1 MSAIENQIL
10 ITSLNETKMKGL
22 VVSTKIK
29 ILFLSVS
36 AILLV
41 YSILG
46 FLVIPAVLSDQI
58 PKIVD
63 EKFDRNVQIEKI
75 SFNPFSME
83 LNLHGFDIKK
93 TDTETF
99 FNFENLY
106 VNIGVVSTITDLSL
120 HIDQVILIQP
130 YALVKR
136 DKQGTFNFSDLL
148 SNKEAEPKTESADK
162 EIFPVT
168 ISQIAISEGKL
179 SWQDNFYSQ
188 SHQEDIFPLNL
199 NIKDFTTLPNKQ
211 SQLAFSLKFASGG
224 QLNWQ
229 GKLKLNPLQSN
240 GHIELKKVNFH
251 RVWELFLQH
260 AVKFE
265 VLKGSE
271 LIKADYRLT
280 DTAEGMQIIV
290 NNANIELYEFQLV
303 EKETKDTLF
312 SIPDF
317 KLSGITVNLLNK
329 QIEISTVSAKDAH
342 FKAWLNTDGR
352 LNYQTL
358 FVTANTNTTIEN
370 EQPQPN
376 PTTTKKTDESWNI
389 TINQLALNNF
399 SFNFVDKSLPKPAY
413 LDLTALNVNTT
424 KLSNK
429 QGTIIPYQLEV
440 KINESGILNIK
451 GDTVLKPFSSNIQID
466 AKNIAIKN
474 FQPYIDKFVRLDI
487 ISGFFNIN
495 AKVALQQQDN
505 APLDILLNGNSHID
519 NLVTRDRISNKDFL
533 NWKQLNLKNI
543 ELNLAANSYS
553 IGSII
558 IDHPYTRVLI
568 RKDKSIN
575 INDIVKN
582 TDQTNKVTI
591 QNKHNKQSIKNET
604 IAPAPTFKIAHFE
617 VTEGITD
624 FSDRSLILPFSAH
637 LNHLK
642 GSVKGISSDQN
653 AVINVILN
661 GTVENLAPVKIKGKI
676 SPNQG
681 NSEFTLDFKSMPLPL
696 MSPYMADFAGRKIE
710 KGNMSLRLKYKIKNK
725 QLTASNSLLIDQL
738 ILGKKVDNP
747 EATSLPLGLA
757 IALLEDANGQIKL
770 DVPITGSLDDPE
782 FSIGSIIVDA
792 LVNVISK
799 IVTSPFYSIASLI
812 GSDEDVSKITFSPGK
827 ALLDDKQR
835 NKLDG
840 LVNALSNRPVLK
852 LEIKGAAF
860 SENDWPQLQA
870 EALDNLL
877 LQIRA
882 DELNKNSD
890 TKVLAGHIPQS
901 DKENQRLLA
910 DLFIKEFPDL
920 AEKSL
925 FGTPR
930 LLAPNTGDFYEVAKE
945 KLAATIV
952 PDSQRLRKLATARAQ
967 AITKHL
973 VDNGI
978 AIERIFLLDV
988 TVDPKDSDNVI
999 ATILNL
1005 TTD

>member
-1 MSAIENQIL
+1 MSAIENQTL
-10 ITSLNETKMKGL
+10 ITSLNETKMKSL
-22 VVSTKIK
+22 VISTKIK

-58 PKIVD
+58 PKIAH
-63 EKFDRNVQIEKI
+63 EKFDRNVQIKKI
-75 SFNPFSME
+75 TFNPFSME
-83 LNLHGFDIKK
+83 LNLHGFETKK

-99 FNFENLY
+99 FNFNSLY
-106 VNIGVVSTITDLSL
+106 VNIGVVRSITDLSL
-120 HIDQVILIQP
+120 HIDQVELIQP

-136 DKQGTFNFSDLL
+136 DKQGAFNFSDLL
-148 SNKEAEPKTESADK
+148 SNAEAVPKTESADE
-162 EIFPVT
+162 EIFPIT

-179 SWQDNFYSQ
+179 SWQDNYYSP
-188 SHQEDIFPLNL
+188 SHQEEVFPLNL
-199 NIKDFTTLPNKQ
+199 NIKDFTTLPNIQ

-229 GKLKLNPLQSN
+229 GKLKLNPFQSN

-265 VLKGSE
+265 ILKGSE

-317 KLSGITVNLLNK
+317 KLSGITVNLQNK
-329 QIEISTVSAKDAH
+329 QIEISSVSAKDAH
-342 FKAWLNTDGR
+342 FQAWLNTDGS

-358 FVTANTNTTIEN
+358 FATSSTTIEN
-370 EQPQPN
+370 EKPQQSL
-376 PTTTKKTDESWNI
+376 TTTEKKDESWNI
-389 TINQLALNNF
+389 TINQLALNDF
-399 SFNFVDKSLPKPAY
+399 SFNLIDKSLSPPAH
-413 LDLTALNVNTT
+413 LNLTSLNFNTT

-429 QGTIIPYQLEV
+429 LGAILPFKLEV
-440 KINESGILNIK
+440 KINESGVLNIK
-451 GDTVLKPFSSNIQID
+451 GDTVLIPFSSNIQID
-466 AKNIAIKN
+466 AANIAIKD
-474 FQPYIDKFVRLDI
+474 FQPYIDRFVRLDI

-505 APLDILLNGNSHID
+505 TPLNILLNGNSHID
-519 NLVTRDRISNKDFL
+519 NLVTRDRVSNKDFL

-543 ELNLAANSYS
+543 QLNLAANSFS
-553 IGSII
+553 VDTIK

-568 RKDKSIN
+568 RKDKTIN
-575 INDIVKN
+575 VNDIVKN
-582 TDQTNKVTI
+582 TDQNNKATK
-591 QNKHNKQSIKNET
+591 QNQHNKQTIKNET
-604 IAPAPTFKIAHFE
+604 ITPTFKIAHVE
-617 VTEGITD
+617 VREGTTD
-624 FSDRSLILPFSAH
+624 FSDRSLFLPFSAH

-642 GSVKGISSDQN
+642 GSVKGISSDHN

-676 SPNQG
+676 SPKQG
-681 NSEFTLDFKSMPLPL
+681 NSEFNLDFKSMPLPL
-696 MSPYMADFAGRKIE
+696 MTPYMADFAGRKIE
-710 KGNMSLRLKYKIKNK
+710 KGNMSLGLKYKIHNN
-725 QLTASNSLLIDQL
+725 QLTASNILLIDQL
-738 ILGKKVDNP
+738 VLGKEVDNP
-747 EATSLPLGLA
+747 EAVSLPLGLA
-757 IALLEDANGQIKL
+757 IALLEDASGKIEL

-799 IVTSPFYSIASLI
+799 IISSPFYAVASLI
-812 GSDEDVSKITFSPGK
+812 GSDEDVSKIIFPPGTT
-827 ALLDDKQR
+827 LLDDQQKA
-835 NKLDG
+835 KLDG
-840 LVNALSNRPVLK
+840 LANALSNRPALK

-860 SENDWPQLQA
+860 SKKDWPRLQQ
-870 EALDNLL
+870 EALENQL
-877 LQIRA
+877 LQIRGE
-882 DELNKNSD
+882 ELNKNSGI
-890 TKVLAGHIPQS
+890 KVLNEHISQS
-901 DKENQRLLA
+901 DKENQQLMA
-910 DLFIKEFPDL
+910 DLFIKKFPNL

-930 LLAPNTGDFYEVAKE
+930 LRAPKTGDFYEVAKI
-945 KLAATIV
+945 KLAASI
-952 PDSQRLRKLATARAQ
+952 PPNPQRLRKLATTRAQ
-967 AITKHL
+967 VISKHL
-973 VDNGI
+973 VDKGI

-988 TVDPKDSDNVI
+988 IVDPKNSDNAI

-1005 TTD
+1005 TSN